1 MIVKRI
7 WSVIKGEEEKLLI
20 FEKKELQ
27 FMILFL
33 KMENRNPNK
42 NEEIYHLYTS
52 KAKNKIIIDQNQT
65 KLMDR
70 IPVEK

>member
-70 IPVEK
+70 ILVEK